1 MSNSPGPV
9 PFFPHILMHFPSF
22 VNFTMRLLLFP
33 PCPSATKMSP
43 FEPIATADGIL
54 NVSGPSPATPALP
67 RVINTF
73 PSGLNLKTCWPFPL
87 APCPSVTQMLPS
99 LSTVIPWGNRN
110 MPAPKLLSSLPDGS
124 NSRMG
129 ARLEP
134 AQVLAPHL
142 SATHIL
148 PWRSTDTPAV
158 DPQGL
163 PSGSF
168 AQFSMVRYGLGRE
181 FGTVSPW
188 AYAFPPNAG
197 IVITNIKTVAR
208 ANVNPTRTL
217 CGIM

>member
-1 MSNSPGPV
+1 
-9 PFFPHILMHFPSF
+9 
-22 VNFTMRLLLFP
+22 
-33 PCPSATKMSP
+33 
-43 FEPIATADGIL
+43 
-54 NVSGPSPATPALP
+54 
-67 RVINTF
+67 
-73 PSGLNLKTCWPFPL
+73 
-87 APCPSVTQMLPS
+87 MLPS

-110 MPAPKLLSSLPDGS
+110 MPAPKPLSSLPEGS

-129 ARLEP
+129 ARFEP

-181 FGTVSPW
+181 FGTASPW
-188 AYAFPPNAG
+188 ASALPPDAA
-197 IVITNIKTVAR
+197 IDITNKKTVAP
-208 ANVNPTRTL
+208 ANLNPT
-217 CGIM
+217 